1 MKRGIITGVLVVA
14 LVPSLPAASPPVKT
28 DELRSSAKELVG
40 RFAGQLKP
48 ALQQAFRDSGP
59 TGAIEVCATRAPAI
73 AASLSEASGWS
84 IRRVSLKPRN
94 TDTATPNDWARGV
107 LESFERRRE
116 RGESVP
122 AMVHDEIVDGEYR
135 FMKPQAV
142 EPLCLTCHGTN
153 ITPDV
158 ARQLDRYYPDDRAI
172 GYSLGD
178 IRGAFYLTKSID
190 TKVSQ

>member
-1 MKRGIITGVLVVA
+1 M
-14 LVPSLPAASPPVKT
+14 AANPPVQT

-48 ALQQAFRDSGP
+48 ALQQAFRDVGP
-59 TGAIEVCATRAPAI
+59 AGAIEVCSAKAPAI
-73 AASLSEASGWS
+73 AASLSEESGWR

-94 TDTATPNDWARGV
+94 TDAATPNDWARRV
-107 LESFERRRE
+107 LESFEQRRKA
-116 RGESVP
+116 GEPVSG
-122 AMVHDEIVDGEYR
+122 MVHDGVVDGEYR

-142 EPLCLTCHGTN
+142 EPLCLTCHGTD
-153 ITPDV
+153 IAPDV
-158 ARQLDRYYPDDRAI
+158 ARQLDRFYPDDRAI

-190 TKVSQ
+190 TE